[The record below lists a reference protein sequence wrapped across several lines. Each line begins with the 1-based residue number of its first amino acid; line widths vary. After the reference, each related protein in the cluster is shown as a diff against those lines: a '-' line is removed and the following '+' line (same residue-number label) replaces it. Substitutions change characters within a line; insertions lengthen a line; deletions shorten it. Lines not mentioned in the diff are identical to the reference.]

1 MISRHRMTA
10 YSVRRS
16 AANASN
22 VSPWT
27 KSCAAV
33 AFSSMSRSARRP
45 RSESIDGVAFR
56 FRAHVRLEALPV
68 GHVDGPRKEP
78 LDELNHAHVI
88 IDIEVCC
95 WVEFNQNI
103 DVAARTRLATSDG
116 AEQGRPCN
124 AEVA

>member
-1 MISRHRMTA
+1 MA
-10 YSVRRS
+10 
-16 AANASN
+16 
-22 VSPWT
+22 
-27 KSCAAV
+27 
-33 AFSSMSRSARRP
+33 RSARRP

-95 WVEFNQNI
+95 WVEFDQNI
-103 DVAARTRLATSDG
+103 EVAARTSTRACYDLSQSRAAARQRTPMKLEAVFS
-116 AEQGRPCN
+116 
-124 AEVA
+124 